1 MNRLS
6 PSCLSAVLS
15 ACCVLGCGNTDAPA
29 RDYGPL
35 LSKLTEQV
43 IIPEHQAFASEADA
57 LVSSVQQLVD
67 SPEPDSLA
75 SAQAGWRAAR
85 KAYRTLDALHFGP
98 GYTLHISERIDVAPA
113 EPEGIEALI
122 AGQGSITDS
131 TVSKAGGHEK
141 GFLGLEYLLF
151 ADLAK
156 DPSSVAPALAED
168 ELAERRRALALAMAH
183 EIAKS
188 AHQLDDAW
196 QPGAGGFVEQVETA
210 GQGSSEYRTQRAAV
224 DALVGG
230 VAYALEMIVGVQLA
244 APLGRKSEGGPDP
257 LLDPTRRSD
266 NAVADMQATLAG
278 IEAMYDGD
286 GFSAAIRSKS
296 AKLDQAVLSNL
307 SDVDA
312 ALSGIPTPFSAAV
325 VNETELVQTAY
336 DVASGLKKTWN
347 TDVSSALGATLK
359 PSDNDGD

>member
-113 EPEGIEALI
+113 EPEGIEKLA
-122 AGQGSITDS
+122 AGNAEITDS
-131 TVSKAGGHEK
+131 TISKAGGREK

-151 ADLAK
+151 V
-156 DPSSVAPALAED
+156 DPSTDPAPVLAD
-168 ELAERRRALALAMAH
+168 DDFAERRRALALAMAH
-183 EIAKS
+183 EIQKS

-196 QPGAGGFVEQVETA
+196 EPGAGNYIGQLETA
-210 GQGSSEYRTQRAAV
+210 GKGSTQYASQRAAV
-224 DALVGG
+224 DDMVGG
-230 VAYALEMIVGVQLA
+230 VAYALEVIVGVRLA
-244 APLGRKSEGGPDP
+244 QPLGRKSGGVPDAS
-257 LLDPTRRSD
+257 LDPTLRSD
-266 NAVADMQATLAG
+266 SAVPDMQATLAG
-278 IEAMYDGD
+278 IDAMYDGD
-286 GFSAAIRSKS
+286 GFSTIVRAKS
-296 AKLDQAVLSNL
+296 AKLDDVVLDSL
-307 SDVDA
+307 TEVEVAIA
-312 ALSGIPTPFSAAV
+312 AIPAPFGNAV
-325 VNETELVQTAY
+325 VNDTPVVKSAF
-336 DVASGLKKTWN
+336 DVAAELKKTWN
-347 TDVSSALGATLK
+347 SDVSSALGATLK